1 MTQSDNQTPKTNQ
14 IQQDNTH
21 IHTEM
26 GVDVLGW
33 VQAANPPDF
42 DLPRKENPRR
52 KLSEAYSVSVTM
64 DQNAFGRF
72 LSLLGA
78 AQFEVVFIPLYI
90 CALILSSAQ
99 NSCSNLYIQ
108 TGC

>member
-1 MTQSDNQTPKTNQ
+1 MTQSDNQTLKTNQ
-14 IQQDNTH
+14 KQQDNTH
-21 IHTEM
+21 TQTKM

-72 LSLLGA
+72 FCHYLVQPSLKLSS
-78 AQFEVVFIPLYI
+78 FLYI
-90 CALILSSAQ
+90 YAH
-99 NSCSNLYIQ
+99 
-108 TGC
+108 